1 MTAGAT
7 ASDSP
12 FIQGR
17 NARVYGKTRESCPY
31 SEGSEDR
38 VAWLQ
43 AWDEAGADQTSADAN
58 QPVEGATGHEAFDK
72 ARVESQ
78 RRE

>member
-12 FIQGR
+12 FIKGR
-17 NARVYGKTRESCPY
+17 NARLNGKSRDSCPY
-31 SEGSEDR
+31 PEGSEDG

-43 AWDEAGADQTSADAN
+43 AWDEAGVNDEGGESAEKDRGT
-58 QPVEGATGHEAFDK
+58 VDGL
-72 ARVESQ
+72 
-78 RRE
+78 